1 MSGGSFNYA
10 YQGTERFA
18 DELELKLEENP
29 YEWELKTRNKLWE
42 ISTMSRY
49 ISMLMREAEWLYS
62 GDTGDDSF
70 MERVAEI
77 EQWNPQEAFDM
88 IASRKA
94 S

>member
-42 ISTMSRY
+42 ISAMSRY

-77 EQWNPQEAFDM
+77 EKWNPQEAFDM
-88 IASRKA
+88 LARKA
-94 S
+94 P